1 MGIVEKHIVVSIP
14 DKIEAACRMLDHLM
28 NDDAE
33 IVTVITGEDA
43 TDEETA
49 LVTAY
54 LTENFKAEVE
64 VHKGNQ
70 PVYSFIFGV
79 E

>member
-1 MGIVEKHIVVSIP
+1 LKRRVG
-14 DKIEAACRMLDHLM
+14 CLDHLM

-43 TDEETA
+43 TDEEIA

-54 LTENFKAEVE
+54 LKENFKAEVE